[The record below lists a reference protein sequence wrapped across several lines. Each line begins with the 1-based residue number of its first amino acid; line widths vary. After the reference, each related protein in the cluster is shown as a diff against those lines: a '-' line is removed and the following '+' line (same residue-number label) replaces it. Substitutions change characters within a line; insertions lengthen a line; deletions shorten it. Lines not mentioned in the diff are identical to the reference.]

1 VNVTRPFTSAEIEA
15 GRKLFA
21 GDWQFAAAAGSLEAL
36 PVMRGIEIAVAGRS
50 NVGKSSLINALTGRR
65 ALARISHTP
74 GRTQELIF
82 FSGPSRLTL
91 VDMPGYGYAAAA
103 KTKIKAWT
111 ELIHAFLFG
120 RTNLARVYLLVDARH
135 GLKPTDAEV
144 LARIGA
150 AQRAVEE
157 QLDHV
162 HLRAGLREALN
173 LARFGNEWFDR
184 QAPWKQV
191 REDRAAAGRTMGS
204 LLDLINAAKVLFA
217 PFLPHTSAALHALL
231 GYADELESRGWHF
244 DAVPGGQRLPAPRP
258 LFRKLE
264 VTAEEAA

>member
-1 VNVTRPFTSAEIEA
+1 M
-15 GRKLFA
+15 
-21 GDWQFAAAAGSLEAL
+21 Q
-36 PVMRGIEIAVAGRS
+36 RS
-50 NVGKSSLINALTGRR
+50 FDGVVPE
-65 ALARISHTP
+65 HT
-74 GRTQELIF
+74 
-82 FSGPSRLTL
+82 
-91 VDMPGYGYAAAA
+91 
-103 KTKIKAWT
+103 
-111 ELIHAFLFG
+111 
-120 RTNLARVYLLVDARH
+120 
-135 GLKPTDAEV
+135 TDAEV

-217 PFLPHTSAALHALL
+217 PFLPHTSAALHGLL
-231 GYADELESRGWHF
+231 GNSDELESRGWHF

-264 VTAEEAA
+264 VSAEEAA